1 MRIAIG
7 CDDSGF
13 PLKESLVAALEADGH
28 DVLDLG
34 TFSPDPV
41 DYPDYARAVG
51 QAVLRGFVDAS
62 LLLCSS
68 GAGGVIAANK
78 MRGIRAALCPDV
90 DAARTAREEADAN
103 VLCMAAA
110 GLDAQDA
117 LEIAQAF
124 IETQYEPTEQQA
136 RYVTKIGQL
145 EAGLLGADKA
155 PLKPGTDGKS
165 DPKAE
170 PKPAA
175 RAKAPAP
182 KPAPRREPAAAAA
195 PERAAAP
202 PPPPPARI
210 VPPPALPDP
219 LKLPAVEETLRFLE
233 SREFLDRLWVKDA
246 TLWKG

>member
-90 DAARTAREEADAN
+90 AAARTARLAEA
-103 VLCMAAA
+103 
-110 GLDAQDA
+110 
-117 LEIAQAF
+117 
-124 IETQYEPTEQQA
+124 
-136 RYVTKIGQL
+136 R
-145 EAGLLGADKA
+145 
-155 PLKPGTDGKS
+155 
-165 DPKAE
+165 
-170 PKPAA
+170 
-175 RAKAPAP
+175 
-182 KPAPRREPAAAAA
+182 
-195 PERAAAP
+195 
-202 PPPPPARI
+202 
-210 VPPPALPDP
+210 
-219 LKLPAVEETLRFLE
+219 
-233 SREFLDRLWVKDA
+233 
-246 TLWKG
+246 